1 MEIDKKDLDSILA
14 EEKRRKLEE
23 SYTVSSYFFGVDY
36 WRGYISPKGYRGY
49 STYSMSTNSDVGDY
63 IINEWVGNKLIIS
76 FRKKY
81 EELIKEEFIEKF
93 LKSVAIKIEGKKW
106 ISMSDG
112 SFINIEDFS
121 VEFCFLDDECF
132 TLPEP
137 PSKYEKFKE
146 KMSSRYGLVSWK
158 DYYGAF
164 VIFIFIG
171 FPFSWMFLGYWGD
184 SVFFWFSN
192 IILFGFLWF
201 LDSAFDYDGY
211 GFFLLVTIF
220 YFLLAYGFI

>member
-14 EEKRRKLEE
+14 EEKLRKLEE
-23 SYTVSSYFFGVDY
+23 SYTIKAFYLELHVIYNGALSHSLGRDHRLRDGV
-36 WRGYISPKGYRGY
+36 
-49 STYSMSTNSDVGDY
+49 N
-63 IINEWVGNKLIIS
+63 NEWVKNKLIIS

-81 EELIKEEFIEKF
+81 EELIREEYID
-93 LKSVAIKIEGKKW
+93 KILLSLSRLTERKKW
-106 ISMSDG
+106 ISMRDG

-121 VEFCFLDDECF
+121 VEFCFLDDEYF

-171 FPFSWMFLGYWGD
+171 FPLSWMFLGYWGD
-184 SVFFWFSN
+184 SVFLWISN
-192 IILFGFLWF
+192 IILFVFLLF

-211 GFFLLVTIF
+211 GFFLVVTIF